1 MEESSGASDAAIETL
16 RSRGWCFGDLEQ
28 VKAMI
33 MIHSALADDTRT
45 VVNSVES
52 ELTNMDLKSISAKSL
67 PDPNT
72 LRKSS
77 HLLGP
82 QVLQAITPLN
92 SLIAWVRDITRSSVE
107 DFVRNSSSRRL
118 LKLGLTDGHSEV
130 AAVEYSHIPSIPDD
144 VVPGTKV
151 RLEGRAAMRNGI
163 VCLNPKVVT
172 LLGGVVQ
179 SLYEEWQMNKK
190 YSGFSRSSLRFS
202 QESDGNGPP
211 PFEKLQVGVPKSR
224 FPQQDKSS
232 YYSEVN
238 SKSSGPIARN
248 VEVRPIGRQQDLH
261 LKSNDVDNSDKKND
275 TDNKLTT
282 DSLDEQTQ
290 DKPSSSAARPKEVIE
305 AVPVQNQAAAQKL
318 LQKMSHQNRDDRHL
332 RGRQYRGKGRQEE
345 EPVVF
350 TLDEWEKR
358 KAGAK
363 PSIRNPFAQ
372 SSRDEELARQ
382 LQNQFDLEDYN
393 YLMSL
398 CCNFRYK
405 RVLLVM

>member
-16 RSRGWCFGDLEQ
+16 KSRGWCFGDLEQ

-82 QVLQAITPLN
+82 QVLQ
-92 SLIAWVRDITRSSVE
+92 IAWVRDITRSSVE
-107 DFVRNSSSRRL
+107 DFARNSTSRRL

-151 RLEGRAAMRNGI
+151 RLEGRATIRNGI

-190 YSGFSRSSLRFS
+190 YSGFSRSSLRVS

-232 YYSEVN
+232 YYSDVN

-318 LQKMSHQNRDDRHL
+318 LQKMSHQNRDDRHS
-332 RGRQYRGKGRQEE
+332 R
-345 EPVVF
+345 
-350 TLDEWEKR
+350 
-358 KAGAK
+358 AGAK

-372 SSRDEELARQ
+372 SSHDEELARQ
-382 LQNQFDLEDYN
+382 LQNQFDLEDYHVQKGPPRDVN
-393 YLMSL
+393 AENIKMSMF
-398 CCNFRYK
+398 NFQRDDNGGRGMGHEGEGK
-405 RVLLVM
+405 RKRKGAGEE